1 MNARE
6 LGESWAAHR
15 AACSAHD
22 RANIEARR
30 QQRAAWLAAHQP
42 QEPHLSLVGAA

>member
-6 LGESWAAHR
+6 LGESWAAAR
-15 AACSAHD
+15 AEGAWHD
-22 RANIEARR
+22 QANIEARR
-30 QQRAAWLAAHQP
+30 KARAEWLAANQP